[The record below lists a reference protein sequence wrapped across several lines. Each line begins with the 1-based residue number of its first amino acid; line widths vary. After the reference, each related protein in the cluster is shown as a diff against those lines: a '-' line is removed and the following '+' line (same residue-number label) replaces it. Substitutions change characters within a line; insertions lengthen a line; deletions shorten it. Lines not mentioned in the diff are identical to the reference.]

1 MDEQYKPQE
10 LYIGQKLTARRIIN
24 EEVVARFAEAT
35 GDFNPIHLS
44 DDAAARSIFKKRVA
58 HGMLGACMMIAVSVS
73 ELKQYGGIHLGY
85 DIRFLK
91 PIYVGEEIVIELEV
105 IELSEDKRRG
115 TIKGTCYNSQ
125 MQAAIVGE
133 SYIIPAPV

>member
-1 MDEQYKPQE
+1 
-10 LYIGQKLTARRIIN
+10 
-24 EEVVARFAEAT
+24 
-35 GDFNPIHLS
+35 
-44 DDAAARSIFKKRVA
+44 
-58 HGMLGACMMIAVSVS
+58 MMIAVSVS

-105 IELSEDKRRG
+105 SELSEDKRRG